1 MTQMLEFNAK
11 DFKAAIIKIL
21 QVSARNRRY
30 KETDR
35 NFRSKVTVTKVKIS
49 AEERS
54 RNYQSEQQRE
64 NSLENKQTRQI
75 HNETERW
82 GPIGL

>member
-1 MTQMLEFNAK
+1 M
-11 DFKAAIIKIL
+11 
-21 QVSARNRRY
+21 
-30 KETDR
+30 
-35 NFRSKVTVTKVKIS
+35 KIS
-49 AEERS
+49 AEEKS

-75 HNETERW
+75 HNETECW